1 MFIPINITSTP
12 HQPNPPCPFSLNV
25 SLVVCL
31 MRGWPLSSLVNTS
44 LRGLSGFQ
52 QTINLRV
59 VRASGL
65 KNKQTV
71 NKSRCNSHTV
81 VCNLN
86 VTLFSRIEAHLNLKL
101 GGGGGEGTI
110 LYTEFFS
117 IKNSTPRGWGV
128 GVLFFT

>member
-1 MFIPINITSTP
+1 
-12 HQPNPPCPFSLNV
+12 
-25 SLVVCL
+25 

-52 QTINLRV
+52 QTINLRA

-101 GGGGGEGTI
+101 GGGGGGGG
-110 LYTEFFS
+110 FFFL
-117 IKNSTPRGWGV
+117 RC
-128 GVLFFT
+128 FFV